1 MNTKTP
7 GKETNSNCNLKDFS
21 AKEFFTVLES
31 YRTVLSE
38 KDSLSISSAPE
49 LRVEIENKW
58 KAATRRM
65 QETLIALHGKEA
77 AIYHKYTMADGG
89 PRGEGV
95 RILKDVH
102 FIENAWDVIAEIFLG
117 VNRTSFDNV
126 TNHTGYLNTI
136 SRNVLNS
143 NSRPKASD
151 GIIGACCPVGLPDD
165 SENDSYSDD
174 ESISIQAAHDTDED
188 KYSLDERDYV
198 EIVPMDIDSRKLR
211 VVKSAYNAKKIN
223 SDEYKLLYLIIHGY
237 KMKEVSVIL
246 NIPQNTLSPMKTRAE
261 RKLLPFAKREIA
273 VYGPVT
279 D

>member
-1 MNTKTP
+1 MGNKAT
-7 GKETNSNCNLKDFS
+7 GKEVIPNCNLNDFF
-21 AKEFFTVLES
+21 AKEFFSALES
-31 YRTVLSE
+31 YRTILSE
-38 KDSLSISSAPE
+38 KDGLSISSAPE
-49 LRVEIENKW
+49 MRVEIENKW

-65 QETLIALHGKEA
+65 QEALLVLHGKEA
-77 AIYHKYTMADGG
+77 AIYKKYTMADGG

-117 VNRTSFDNV
+117 VNRTSFENV

-151 GIIGACCPVGLPDD
+151 GIIGTCRPVGLPDD

-188 KYSLDERDYV
+188 KYSLNERDYV

-211 VVKSAYNAKKIN
+211 VIKSAYNAKKIN
-223 SDEYKLLYLIIHGY
+223 SDEYKLLYLVVHGY